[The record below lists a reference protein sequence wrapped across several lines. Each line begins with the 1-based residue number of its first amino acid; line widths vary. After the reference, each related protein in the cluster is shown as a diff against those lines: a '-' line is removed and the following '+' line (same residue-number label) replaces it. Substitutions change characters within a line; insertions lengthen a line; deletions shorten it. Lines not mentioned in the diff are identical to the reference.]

1 MRQVQKSKQTCPQ
14 NKIKFLNSR
23 SKLMSIPN
31 NNYLVLPVYP
41 CIRTTTVTCT
51 IHTTYIII
59 NVRGKV

>member
-1 MRQVQKSKQTCPQ
+1 
-14 NKIKFLNSR
+14 
-23 SKLMSIPN
+23 MSIPNN

-41 CIRTTTVTCT
+41 CIRTTIVTCI